1 MKLWKNI
8 RKEYG
13 MDLNKEENLSPP
25 NRKEDSIVKSL
36 VQKFWTRSSKGV
48 EEYGMTLDDNR
59 LSVMEWSNHLQE
71 ELMDASLYLEKI
83 RSIAEKSDSQI
94 AEMQKNIRHQ
104 QMMTN
109 QMKDSINET
118 MNIAASADLQ
128 PHILDLLK
136 FVKNGIENI
145 QLQLEIIHGMASS
158 RYMRILKNKEDE

>member
-1 MKLWKNI
+1 
-8 RKEYG
+8 
-13 MDLNKEENLSPP
+13 
-25 NRKEDSIVKSL
+25 
-36 VQKFWTRSSKGV
+36 
-48 EEYGMTLDDNR
+48 
-59 LSVMEWSNHLQE
+59 
-71 ELMDASLYLEKI
+71 LEKI